1 MKYLIV
7 NADDFG
13 ASRGINRGIIEAHR
27 RGILTST
34 SLIVDARW
42 SEEAA
47 VLSRAVPDLS
57 VGLHVH
63 LTTKGEYSTSCPD
76 DNDDCRAELYRQFSR
91 FQELMGRSPTH
102 LDSHHNIHRQPRLL
116 PQFLDL
122 ARQYGLPLRE
132 HSPVRYFSKFYGQWG
147 GETHLKQISVESLMR
162 MLEID
167 VQEGITELS
176 CHPGYRDTDFS
187 SGYSAERET
196 EVRTLCDPII
206 GQVLAEQSIQL
217 VSFHDLVDLLPGL
230 SV

>member
-1 MKYLIV
+1 MKYLIG

-13 ASRGINRGIIEAHR
+13 ASRGINRGIIEAHC

-34 SLIVDARW
+34 SLIVNARW

-63 LTTKGEYSTSCPD
+63 LATKGEYPTAGPD
-76 DNDDCRAELYRQFSR
+76 DNDSRAELYRQFSR

-116 PQFLDL
+116 PHFLEL
-122 ARQYGLPLRE
+122 ARQYGVPLRE

-147 GETHLKQISVESLMR
+147 GETYLNQISVQSLMR
-162 MLEID
+162 MLAID

-176 CHPGYRDTDFS
+176 CHPGYVDTDFS
-187 SGYSAERET
+187 SGYTVERET

-206 GQVLAEQSIQL
+206 RQVLAEQSIQL
-217 VSFHDLVDLLPGL
+217 ISFRNLVDLLAGMPA
-230 SV
+230 